1 MDTFEQW
8 WQSLPSY
15 KDSDKAAAKLSYDH
29 FAGQLRGLQ
38 QERDQYKAVAAMYQN
53 NAEACESEFEKLKSI
68 CEKII
73 AEIESIRAQHA
84 ADASQH
90 DQVVIFDG
98 ETFRV
103 ARAQNQYSY
112 EGVVVHVAHP
122 EAI

>member
-1 MDTFEQW
+1 MPALIMCFVAFILGVVVTTILFRGTEKRVYVPAVPR
-8 WQSLPSY
+8 SAL
-15 KDSDKAAAKLSYDH
+15 KD
-29 FAGQLRGLQ
+29 
-38 QERDQYKAVAAMYQN
+38 
-53 NAEACESEFEKLKSI
+53 
-68 CEKII
+68 
-73 AEIESIRAQHA
+73 AQHA
-84 ADASQH
+84 AGASQH

>member
-1 MDTFEQW
+1 MPALIMCFVAFILGVVVTTILFRGTEKRVFVPAVPR
-8 WQSLPSY
+8 SAL
-15 KDSDKAAAKLSYDH
+15 KD
-29 FAGQLRGLQ
+29 
-38 QERDQYKAVAAMYQN
+38 
-53 NAEACESEFEKLKSI
+53 
-68 CEKII
+68 
-73 AEIESIRAQHA
+73 AQHA

-112 EGVVVHVAHP
+112 EGVVVHVVHP

>member
-1 MDTFEQW
+1 MQPLILCFFTFILGVVVTTILFRGTEKKVFVPAVPR
-8 WQSLPSY
+8 SAL
-15 KDSDKAAAKLSYDH
+15 KD
-29 FAGQLRGLQ
+29 
-38 QERDQYKAVAAMYQN
+38 
-53 NAEACESEFEKLKSI
+53 
-68 CEKII
+68 
-73 AEIESIRAQHA
+73 AQHA